1 MLKIRSTIR
10 FLRAPFYIEKSFDMA
25 SLTLIVSC
33 LFLFLICF
41 TQSFADTSESLNY
54 NSEWKLALQ
63 KIEELQEIVKIQDER
78 ISMLEMLSRES
89 SNLALTDLKLTIKH
103 QSDRIEKLE
112 ARIQD
117 YETISTAEENGPI
130 QNNKLI
136 SESGK
141 NSINAKRNLVKKGK
155 YYHSFYPNV

>member
-1 MLKIRSTIR
+1 
-10 FLRAPFYIEKSFDMA
+10 MA
-25 SLTLIVSC
+25 SLTLIILC

-130 QNNKLI
+130 QSNKPI

-141 NSINAKRNLVKKGK
+141 NSINAKRNLVKKGI
-155 YYHSFYPNV
+155 YYYSFYPYV

>member
-1 MLKIRSTIR
+1 MSV
-10 FLRAPFYIEKSFDMA
+10 FVFD
-25 SLTLIVSC
+25 L
-33 LFLFLICF
+33 F

-103 QSDRIEKLE
+103 QSD
-112 ARIQD
+112 
-117 YETISTAEENGPI
+117 
-130 QNNKLI
+130 
-136 SESGK
+136 
-141 NSINAKRNLVKKGK
+141 
-155 YYHSFYPNV
+155 